1 MISSVGL
8 YLLSG
13 IPHRPTAFRL
23 KELRGSIA
31 IFYWESGFNGGH
43 KQIFLLQMMRDD
55 EGSWRNSTIIKEH
68 DMNSNLV
75 NSSYIA
81 KINNLKPG
89 TYDVRLIAMNLIGA
103 AEPVMLGTRFTVPS
117 KGNVYKSI

>member
-1 MISSVGL
+1 ML
-8 YLLSG
+8 G
-13 IPHRPTAFRL
+13 IPDKPTAFRL

-43 KQIFLLQMMRDD
+43 KQIFLLQMRRDE
-55 EGSWRNSTIIKEH
+55 EGRWSNSTIIKEH
-68 DMNSNLV
+68 DINSNLG

-81 KINNLKPG
+81 NINNLKPG

-103 AEPVMLGTRFTVPS
+103 SEPVLLGTRFTVS
-117 KGNVYKSI
+117 LTGNVYKCI